1 MVSTYMIC
9 FVVVYVCISTPE
21 FNKTDHDSLSL
32 ITEAS
37 FLQRKRLTSRVD
49 HPILKIEILKAL
61 ARLYY
66 YCLLEKC
73 LDAIFQNYLYY

>member
-21 FNKTDHDSLSL
+21 FNKTDSMSL
-32 ITEAS
+32 ITKAS
-37 FLQRKRLTSRVD
+37 FLQRKRLTS
-49 HPILKIEILKAL
+49 ILKIEILKAL

>member
-21 FNKTDHDSLSL
+21 FNKTDSLSL
-32 ITEAS
+32 ITKAS
-37 FLQRKRLTSRVD
+37 FLQRKRLTSKVD

>member
-21 FNKTDHDSLSL
+21 FNKTDSLSL
-32 ITEAS
+32 IKKAS
-37 FLQRKRLTSRVD
+37 FLQRKRLTSKVD

>member
-21 FNKTDHDSLSL
+21 FNKTDSLSL
-32 ITEAS
+32 IKKAL
-37 FLQRKRLTSRVD
+37 FLQRKRLTSKVD